1 MSNCETKEGICGKC
15 RSMKTE
21 QRFRTWQGKEQ
32 QCYLALRQETGIDGG
47 NRPVPD
53 VSGLTVRYVI
63 PSSDVGKKACASA
76 GARAAET

>member
-1 MSNCETKEGICGKC
+1 MQEYENGAKIPDVAGE
-15 RSMKTE
+15 
-21 QRFRTWQGKEQ
+21 EQ
-32 QCYLALRQETGIDGG
+32 QCYLTLRQETGIDGG

>member
-1 MSNCETKEGICGKC
+1 M
-15 RSMKTE
+15 
-21 QRFRTWQGKEQ
+21 
-32 QCYLALRQETGIDGG
+32 GIDGG

-63 PSSDVGKKACASA
+63 PTSDVGKKACTSA